1 MACVQT
7 PTEIPYSRAHLDL
20 LAYMYRNIAY
30 VLGFLLL
37 DCRYVL
43 DYVDLII
50 PSKHKSGRE
59 S

>member
-1 MACVQT
+1 
-7 PTEIPYSRAHLDL
+7 
-20 LAYMYRNIAY
+20 MYRNIAY